1 MKRIRYIRPT
11 ALKSE
16 ALQRR
21 KTDHLGPFAITIV
34 HGKDDCTFE
43 NALKIL
49 KAGNALTIME
59 FETLGRR
66 IDTRCKHIEA
76 VFDKKALIEDK
87 DGDLHEPSC
96 RKSLIKAIKSKD
108 TSKTEKAP
116 RVPHNKV
123 DQAAK
128 DEAEKLWTGENF
140 AGMKNRQVADETGF
154 SVKTLTEWFGP
165 RSNYIKTRPGRPRRK

>member
-11 ALKSE
+11 ARRPE

-21 KTDHLGPFAITIV
+21 ETDHLGPFAITIV

-108 TSKTEKAP
+108 TRETEAKP
-116 RVPHNKV
+116 RIPHNKA
-123 DQAAK
+123 DQAAR
-128 DEAEKLWTGENF
+128 DAAEKIWTGDNF
-140 AGMKNRQVADETGF
+140 KNMTNGQVADEVGF
-154 SVKTLTEWFGP
+154 TVKTLTDWFGP
-165 RSNYIKTRPGRPRRK
+165 RDRPRGRPRRK

>member
-1 MKRIRYIRPT
+1 M
-11 ALKSE
+11 
-16 ALQRR
+16 QRR
-21 KTDHLGPFAITIV
+21 ETDHLGPFAITIV

-66 IDTRCKHIEA
+66 IDTRCNHINA
-76 VFDKKALIEDK
+76 VFDKRALIEDK

-108 TSKTEKAP
+108 TSKTETAS

-123 DQAAK
+123 DQATR
-128 DEAEKLWTGENF
+128 DDAEKLWTGKNYENMTN
-140 AGMKNRQVADETGF
+140 GQVANEIGF
-154 SVKTLTEWFGP
+154 TVKTLTEWFGP
-165 RSNYIKTRPGRPRRK
+165 RGRKAGRPKRK